1 MATKKPKKPE
11 EPKANGGAHDDPVLA
26 ALKGIHEE
34 MQAQGA
40 RAETRL
46 DEVTARVEARLDE
59 VTARM
64 DARLDEVTTE
74 MRAIRSVLVESAM
87 RDRTRLDNL
96 ERRVETLEAGKH

>member
-40 RAETRL
+40 RAET
-46 DEVTARVEARLDE
+46 RLDE